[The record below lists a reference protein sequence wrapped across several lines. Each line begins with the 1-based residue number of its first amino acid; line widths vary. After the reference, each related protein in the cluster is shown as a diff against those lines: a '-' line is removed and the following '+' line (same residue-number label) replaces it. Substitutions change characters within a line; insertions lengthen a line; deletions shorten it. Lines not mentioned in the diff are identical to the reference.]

1 MRLISSP
8 GRSTLPRVQPAPSV
22 EAMIRGYTRPMANA
36 RKERLALN
44 ETLFRTA
51 NERMATWEE
60 RHRVEATELYFCECA
75 DPECRQKVP
84 LHEADYERVRSN
96 SEHFFVVPGHEV
108 VDIETVIESHEEWI
122 VLEKAPEVREIVEAT
137 DPRTD

>member
-1 MRLISSP
+1 VASD
-8 GRSTLPRVQPAPSV
+8 
-22 EAMIRGYTRPMANA
+22 

-44 ETLFRTA
+44 EALFRAA
-51 NERMATWEE
+51 NERMADWEE
-60 RHRVEATELYFCECA
+60 RHRVEGTELYFCECA

-84 LHEADYERVRSN
+84 LRESDYERVRSD

-108 VDIETVIESHEEWI
+108 VDIETVIESQDDW
-122 VLEKAPEVREIVEAT
+122 VVVEKAQEVREVVEAT